1 MKKPVILIIANI
13 IFILM
18 LTLVQVVVANNLSTT
33 GIELGEVQ
41 EKISSYK
48 KTNAIL
54 HEQVLTASSLSS
66 IASSAGQLGFEE
78 IKASAMVATQPP
90 LAVR

>member
-1 MKKPVILIIANI
+1 MKQPIILIIANI
-13 IFILM
+13 IFILG
-18 LTLVQVVVANNLSTT
+18 LTLVQVIVANNLSTT

-41 EKISSYK
+41 EKISAYK

-66 IASSAGQLGFEE
+66 IASQAGQLGFEE
-78 IKASAMVATQPP
+78 IKTSVVVTSQPP
-90 LAVR
+90 LARR

>member
-1 MKKPVILIIANI
+1 MKQPIILIAANI

-18 LTLVQVVVANNLSTT
+18 LTLIQVIVANSLSTT

-41 EKISSYK
+41 EKISAYK
-48 KTNAIL
+48 KKNAIL

-66 IASSAGQLGFEE
+66 IASQASEMGFQE
-78 IKASAMVATQPP
+78 IKTSVVVADQP
-90 LAVR
+90 LASR